1 MREKEQQMSV
11 ATAVPTGA
19 WTVDKVHSSV
29 GFEVDHMVSTFR
41 GHFEDYDVQ
50 LVDGRL
56 EGTVRVPSVKVYDE
70 NLEAHLQSPDFF
82 DSERYPE
89 LRFESRELTVDGDGS
104 LAVEGELTIKG
115 TTRPVTGRGRYV
127 HVEADMG
134 GGERIGLRLETTVD
148 RREFGLDWN
157 APLPKGGFALGN
169 DVTLV
174 VALELT
180 KAQA

>member
-1 MREKEQQMSV
+1 MSV
-11 ATAVPTGA
+11 ATAVPTGT
-19 WTVDKVHSSV
+19 WTVDRIHSSL

-50 LVDGRL
+50 LVEGAL
-56 EGTVRVPSVKVYDE
+56 QGTVSVSSVKVYDE

-82 DSERYPE
+82 DSERYPQ
-89 LRFESRELTVDGDGS
+89 LRFESRELAVDDDDGS
-104 LAVEGELTIKG
+104 LTVEGDLTIKG

-127 HVEADMG
+127 HVEADMA

-180 KAQA
+180 KAEA

>member
-1 MREKEQQMSV
+1 
-11 ATAVPTGA
+11 VPAGT
-19 WTVDKVHSSV
+19 WTVDRVHSSV
-29 GFEVDHMVSTFR
+29 GFEIEHMVSTFK

-50 LVDGRL
+50 LADGGL
-56 EGTVRVPSVKVYDE
+56 VGTVRVASVKVYDE

-82 DSERYPE
+82 DAALHPE
-89 LRFESRELTVDGDGS
+89 LRFESRELTVDD
-104 LAVEGELTIKG
+104 EGNLTAEGALTIKG

-127 HVEADMG
+127 HVEADMA
-134 GGERIGLRLETTVD
+134 GGERIGLRLETTLD

-157 APLPKGGFALGN
+157 AALPKGGFALGN

-174 VALELT
+174 VALELV

>member
-1 MREKEQQMSV
+1 MSV
-11 ATAVPTGA
+11 ATAVPAGT

-29 GFEVDHMVSTFR
+29 GFEVEHMVSTFK

-50 LVDGRL
+50 LADGGL
-56 EGTVRVPSVKVYDE
+56 EGTVRVASVKVYDE

-82 DSERYPE
+82 DAALHPE
-89 LRFESRELTVDGDGS
+89 LRFESRELTVDDEGNLTAEGD
-104 LAVEGELTIKG
+104 LTIKG
-115 TTRPVTGRGRYV
+115 TTRPVTGRGRYM

-134 GGERIGLRLETTVD
+134 GGERIGLRLETTLD

-174 VALELT
+174 VALELV
-180 KAQA
+180 KAEA